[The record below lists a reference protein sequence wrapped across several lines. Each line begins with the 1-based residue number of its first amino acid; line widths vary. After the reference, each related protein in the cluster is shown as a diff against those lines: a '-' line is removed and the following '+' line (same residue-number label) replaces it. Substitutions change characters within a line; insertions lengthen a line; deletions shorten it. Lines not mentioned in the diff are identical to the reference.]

1 MTKKWIEVNN
11 LSGGQYSA
19 SKNITFKTLMV
30 ILNLCDYSD
39 LYIVI
44 KGTITAEGDDDENPR
59 NVAEIIIPLEKKNR
73 RNIKRIKTSI
83 INMKHYK
90 ISKPLNDSIVSKF
103 VTKNGSK

>member
-1 MTKKWIEVNN
+1 MYCIKNLWQKKWIEVNN

-59 NVAEIIIPLEKKNR
+59 NVAEIIIPLEKKIEEILKELR
-73 RNIKRIKTSI
+73 QV
-83 INMKHYK
+83 
-90 ISKPLNDSIVSKF
+90 L
-103 VTKNGSK
+103 

>member
-19 SKNITFKTLMV
+19 SKNITFKTSMV

-39 LYIVI
+39 LYIFI

-59 NVAEIIIPLEKKNR
+59 NVAEIIIPLEKKTEE
-73 RNIKRIKTSI
+73 ILKELKQV
-83 INMKHYK
+83 
-90 ISKPLNDSIVSKF
+90 L
-103 VTKNGSK
+103 

>member
-59 NVAEIIIPLEKKNR
+59 NVAEIIIPLEKKTEEILKELR
-73 RNIKRIKTSI
+73 QV
-83 INMKHYK
+83 
-90 ISKPLNDSIVSKF
+90 L
-103 VTKNGSK
+103 

>member
-11 LSGGQYSA
+11 LSGDQYSA

-59 NVAEIIIPLEKKNR
+59 NVAEIIIPLEKKIEEILKELR
-73 RNIKRIKTSI
+73 QV
-83 INMKHYK
+83 
-90 ISKPLNDSIVSKF
+90 L
-103 VTKNGSK
+103 

>member
-11 LSGGQYSA
+11 LSGGQYCA

-59 NVAEIIIPLEKKNR
+59 NVAEIIIPLEKKIEEILKELR
-73 RNIKRIKTSI
+73 QV
-83 INMKHYK
+83 
-90 ISKPLNDSIVSKF
+90 L
-103 VTKNGSK
+103 

>member
-44 KGTITAEGDDDENPR
+44 KGTITAEGDDDEKSPR
-59 NVAEIIIPLEKKNR
+59 NIKEIIIPPEK
-73 RNIKRIKTSI
+73 IEEI
-83 INMKHYK
+83 
-90 ISKPLNDSIVSKF
+90 LNNVRQVS
-103 VTKNGSK
+103 

>member
-59 NVAEIIIPLEKKNR
+59 NVAEIIIPLEKKIEEILQELR
-73 RNIKRIKTSI
+73 QV
-83 INMKHYK
+83 
-90 ISKPLNDSIVSKF
+90 L
-103 VTKNGSK
+103 

>member
-59 NVAEIIIPLEKKNR
+59 NVAEIIIPLEKKIEEILKELR
-73 RNIKRIKTSI
+73 QV
-83 INMKHYK
+83 
-90 ISKPLNDSIVSKF
+90 L
-103 VTKNGSK
+103 

>member
-1 MTKKWIEVNN
+1 MTKKWIEVIN

-59 NVAEIIIPLEKKNR
+59 NVAEIIIPLEKKIEEILKELR
-73 RNIKRIKTSI
+73 QV
-83 INMKHYK
+83 
-90 ISKPLNDSIVSKF
+90 L
-103 VTKNGSK
+103 